1 MDGLFQ
7 ILVIAFFIIISMMD
21 AAARRKRKQ
30 AEQRA
35 EAGESGTI
43 TGAREPRSLGHE
55 TTSAE
60 MVPDQLWEEIA
71 TLARGRAPPTTPRL
85 PPARAPGTERRSTR
99 VGRSTSEYAGPAAPS
114 KAPEPEETT
123 LRPEHQHV
131 EGHDHV
137 EWDLEESA
145 AAPVAPSKAPEPEET
160 TLRPEHQHVEGHDH
174 VEWDLEESAAAP
186 VAPAREK
193 PPPEGPTPGK
203 EPPTTPRRETRSVVR
218 TLKGSGSGSIRRA
231 VILAEILAP
240 PVTLRDSEHEPPG

>member
-30 AEQRA
+30 AEQRP

-85 PPARAPGTERRSTR
+85 PPARVE
-99 VGRSTSEYAGPAAPS
+99 RSTSEYAGPAAPS

-145 AAPVAPSKAPEPEET
+145 AAPVAP
-160 TLRPEHQHVEGHDH
+160 
-174 VEWDLEESAAAP
+174 
-186 VAPAREK
+186 AREK
-193 PPPEGPTPGK
+193 LPPEGPTPGK
-203 EPPTTPRRETRSVVR
+203 EPPTPRRETRSVVR
-218 TLKGSGSGSIRRA
+218 TLKGSGRGSIRRA
-231 VILAEILAP
+231 VILAEILGP

>member
-145 AAPVAPSKAPEPEET
+145 AAPVAP
-160 TLRPEHQHVEGHDH
+160 
-174 VEWDLEESAAAP
+174 
-186 VAPAREK
+186 AREK